1 MLPNKPGEIHPIM
14 FDSIDAE
21 NVRKAALKTRG
32 GARPSGLDAD
42 GWKRIFTSN
51 HFGEKTNDFCKTFAE
66 VIKTLCTAENQSTS
80 LEAVLANRLIPLD
93 KNPVLRLIAVGEV
106 LRRIA
111 GKVIVSHLKEDVIQ
125 SVGSLQVCAGQD
137 AGSESLIHAMQPIYE
152 DQSAEAV
159 LSVDASNAFN
169 SINRNV
175 FLHNVE
181 VICPS
186 IARYV
191 KNCYSVK
198 SRLFIIGSGE
208 IQSMEGTTQG
218 DPAAMVIY
226 AIAIIPLI
234 LTLVEIRMQENN
246 HTKTAAY
253 ADDLRVAGPIDQ
265 IRILWNTLCR
275 LGPKFGYFPEGS
287 KSWIIVREN
296 EEERAEAIFDNTKI
310 KITTD
315 SQRHLGAVIGTANF
329 KQNYM
334 KENINPWIQE
344 LRILSKIAWYEPQVA
359 YSCFIT
365 SFKHKPTY
373 FMRTIPNIGKE
384 LNPF

>member
-1 MLPNKPGEIHPIM
+1 M
-14 FDSIDAE
+14 
-21 NVRKAALKTRG
+21 
-32 GARPSGLDAD
+32 
-42 GWKRIFTSN
+42 
-51 HFGEKTNDFCKTFAE
+51 
-66 VIKTLCTAENQSTS
+66 IKKLCIAKNQSTS
-80 LEAVLANRLIPLD
+80 IPVD
-93 KNPVLRLIAVGEV
+93 KSPGLRPIGVGEV

-137 AGSESLIHAMQPIYE
+137 AGCESLIHAMRTIYE

-159 LSVDASNAFN
+159 LLVDASNAFN
-169 SINRNV
+169 SIKRNV

-181 VICPS
+181 VTCPS

-191 KNCYSVK
+191 KNCYSVNYL
-198 SRLFIIGSGE
+198 LFIIGGEE
-208 IQSMEGTTQG
+208 IQSMEGNTQS

-234 LTLVEIRMQENN
+234 VMLVEIRMQVNN
-246 HTKTAAY
+246 HTKTVAY
-253 ADDLRVAGPIDQ
+253 ADDLTVAGPIDQ
-265 IRILWNTLCR
+265 IRIWWNTLCR

-296 EEERAEAIFDNTKI
+296 AKERAQTIFDNTKI

-315 SQRHLGAVIGTANF
+315 GQGHLGAVIGTANF

-334 KENINPWIQE
+334 KEKINQWIQE
-344 LRILSKIAWYEPQVA
+344 LRILSKIGW
-359 YSCFIT
+359 
-365 SFKHKPTY
+365 
-373 FMRTIPNIGKE
+373 
-384 LNPF
+384 